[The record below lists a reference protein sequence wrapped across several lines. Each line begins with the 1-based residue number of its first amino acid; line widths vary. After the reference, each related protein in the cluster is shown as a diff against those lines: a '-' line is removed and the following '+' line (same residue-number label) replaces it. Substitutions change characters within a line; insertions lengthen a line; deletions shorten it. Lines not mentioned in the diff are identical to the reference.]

1 MSVPSCDQQRA
12 GSPLM
17 RVLGVAD
24 EPEERLDSV
33 AAAAERDEVVRL
45 TRQQELRQARYY
57 RGLLEAQRAEV
68 EEELARDCELLVR
81 HLADDRNRRRMPR
94 LREAI
99 RRKRREQYQIDC
111 LLESLNMRFFR
122 PRPMPL
128 PDHRFTIE
136 VEPSRHGY
144 RVRIPELD
152 QVVTAVSRDDAAMT
166 AREYIAVSIGTAIS
180 RIAVHVT
187 PGRFAT

>member
-1 MSVPSCDQQRA
+1 MTMSVPSCGQQRA
-12 GSPLM
+12 GTSIRALS
-17 RVLGVAD
+17 LAD
-24 EPEERLDSV
+24 EPERLD
-33 AAAAERDEVVRL
+33 AATERDEVVQL

-57 RGLLEAQRAEV
+57 RGLLESQRAEV

-81 HLADDRNRRRMPR
+81 HAADDRNRRRTPR

-136 VEPSRHGY
+136 VEPTRHGY

-166 AREYIAVSIGTAIS
+166 AREYIAVSIGIAIS
-180 RIAVHVT
+180 RISVT
-187 PGRFAT
+187 PGRLGA

>member
-1 MSVPSCDQQRA
+1 MSVPSCAQQRA
-12 GSPLM
+12 GSPLI
-17 RVLGVAD
+17 RVLGAAD
-24 EPEERLDSV
+24 EPERLDSV
-33 AAAAERDEVVRL
+33 AATTERDQVVRL

-57 RGLLEAQRAEV
+57 RGLLESQRAEV
-68 EEELARDCELLVR
+68 DEELARDCALLVR
-81 HLADDRNRRRMPR
+81 NLADDRNRRRMPR

-122 PRPMPL
+122 PRPIPL

-136 VEPSRHGY
+136 IEPTRHGY
-144 RVRIPELD
+144 RVRIAELE
-152 QVVTAVSRDDAAMT
+152 QVVTAVSRDEAEMT
-166 AREYIAVSIGTAIS
+166 AREYIAVSIGTEIS

-187 PGRFAT
+187 PARFTT